1 MSIGEHFPRTIRSV
15 ASTAKHH
22 IVFERGHDAQLVEER
37 TNGSQLIG
45 WYARMSLQQLVGRYM
60 KNDYLQIVFYGSTP
74 QDLMRALNEFC
85 NVELFKVEEFL
96 KFQVKKLADGQA
108 KVITLT
114 ARADSKVL
122 RGTIQLVISRPSLK
136 EN

>member
-22 IVFERGHDAQLVEER
+22 IIFERGHDAQLVEER
-37 TNGSQLIG
+37 TNGSQVLG
-45 WYARMSLQQLVGRYM
+45 YYSRLSLQKVIGRYM

-74 QDLMRALNEFC
+74 QDLMRAMNELC
-85 NVELFKVEEFL
+85 DVELFKVEEFL
-96 KFQVKKLADGQA
+96 KFQIKKLADGQA

-114 ARADSKVL
+114 ARADSKTL
-122 RGTIQLVISRPSLK
+122 RGTIQVVISRPSLK